1 VDVLFYVKLYEKM
14 AENGL
19 LETCIFAKMYYKEWM
34 SINVPTAET
43 VV

>member
-1 VDVLFYVKLYEKM
+1 MCFLRKTLRKM